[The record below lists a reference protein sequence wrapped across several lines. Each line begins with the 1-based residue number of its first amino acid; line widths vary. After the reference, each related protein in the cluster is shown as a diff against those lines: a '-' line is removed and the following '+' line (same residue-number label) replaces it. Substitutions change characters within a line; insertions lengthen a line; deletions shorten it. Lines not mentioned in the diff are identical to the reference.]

1 MRIPSVSLALGCS
14 ALALAA
20 ILAPAAAYADSTTLE
35 IAVPAEL
42 SGSGATVGVLWRDAV
57 LMAIEDVN
65 AKGGIQGHMLH
76 ATAYDTQTN
85 PSVSRA
91 VIQQALDGHPFAVL
105 GPVYSG
111 SVIVDEAL
119 TQAAGVTELVG
130 GEAANLTSQ
139 GDPLLFRTSLTQ
151 SQTIPPII
159 DYLVNT
165 VHAKRV
171 GISWVNDDF
180 GKGGHDLFV
189 AEAKKAGLDVVA
201 DIPTEVGQ
209 VSFAPDLLKL
219 RAANVDAVFL
229 YGHEEENARFLK
241 GFRQMGMKAAL
252 VGGSTAGDA
261 QAIKLAEGAA
271 DGVVTFSGISTGSPM
286 PAVQDF
292 VKRFEAKYHVHP
304 DHNSIKGYMA
314 VWMLKAAAD
323 KIGGVDPKAIGAALH
338 GMTITPET
346 EPGILLPMKVL
357 DNGDIDNGGYL
368 IEVKDGKPQVMKFVP
383 PAS

>member
-1 MRIPSVSLALGCS
+1 MRIPATKLALGVG

-20 ILAPAAAYADSTTLE
+20 MVALPVARAAEAPLE

-57 LMAIEDVN
+57 LMAIEDIN
-65 AKGGIQGHMLH
+65 AKGGMRGHMLQ

-91 VIQQALDGHPFAVL
+91 VIQKALDGHPFAVL

-119 TQAAGVTELVG
+119 TQAAGVTEIMG
-130 GEAANLTSQ
+130 GEADNLTKR
-139 GDPLLFRTSLTQ
+139 GDPYLFRTSLGQ

-171 GISWVNDDF
+171 GVSWANDDF

-189 AEAKKAGLDVVA
+189 ADAKKAGLDVVV
-201 DIPTEVGQ
+201 DIPSEVGQ

-219 RAANVDAVFL
+219 RAANIDAVFL

-241 GFRQMGMKAAL
+241 GYRQMGMKAVV
-252 VGGSTAGDA
+252 VGGSSTADSKT
-261 QAIKLAEGAA
+261 IELAGGAA
-271 DGVVTFSGISTGSPM
+271 DGVITFSGISTGSPV

-292 VKRFEAKYHVHP
+292 VARYKAKYHTRP
-304 DHNSIKGYMA
+304 DHNAIKGYMA
-314 VWMLKAAAD
+314 VWMLKAAVDKMGKAD
-323 KIGGVDPKAIGAALH
+323 PHGIAAALH
-338 GMTITPET
+338 GMTITPDK
-346 EPGILLPMKVL
+346 EPGILLPMKIF

-368 IEVKDGKPQVMKFVP
+368 LQVEDGKPHVLKFIP